1 MDNLNR
7 TLQNRGLPA
16 MDAISLAEV
25 LIETL
30 EKERSENQF
39 KLFLT
44 KSTKLKKVVHQ

>member
-1 MDNLNR
+1 
-7 TLQNRGLPA
+7 